1 MASETMNL
9 WQKMAYVSANV
20 GAVTKDGKHSHSN
33 YNFQSIEAV
42 SDALRGLMAEVG
54 LVMFSS
60 CTNSRIE
67 ENHWVCSYVF
77 TFVDSETGTSKECH
91 WEQSTLFVSK
101 KGGIN
106 DKAMGINHSYAQKYF
121 LMRTF
126 LISSNEDLD
135 ENSDVDNDSG
145 KKVAQGKKKAQQ
157 PKSASTSTGAIPYE
171 KLTARR
177 KKVYDVVNSHF
188 DEDFG
193 KYMKFCEDN
202 GVDWNNKSADI
213 IETIR
218 KAI

>member
-1 MASETMNL
+1 MASEKMNL

-20 GAVTKDGKHSHSN
+20 GAVAKDGRHSHSN
-33 YNFQSIEAV
+33 YNFQSIEAI
-42 SDALRGLMAEVG
+42 SDALRGIMSEIG

-60 CTNSRIE
+60 CTGYE
-67 ENHWVCSYVF
+67 DVENHWVCSYVF
-77 TFVDSETGTSKECH
+77 TFVDTEDGTSQECQ
-91 WEQSTLFVSK
+91 WQQATLRVSK
-101 KGGIN
+101 NGGIN

-145 KKVAQGKKKAQQ
+145 KKVAQGKKKVQQ
-157 PKSASTSTGAIPYE
+157 SKSASTGAGGMSYE

-202 GVDWNNKSADI
+202 GIDWNNKSADI